1 MRIIAG
7 KYKRRKLFTPKGI
20 QTRPSTDRL
29 RETLMAILE
38 GGRFGF
44 PLNSNLII
52 DVFAGTGALGI
63 EAASRGHPNKV
74 IFIEKNS
81 NAVKI
86 IEENIKITKSNEL
99 FEILNIDLSQI
110 KKRMALQL
118 SDKQKIKK
126 SHFIINNNLDIQNL
140 KKEYKKIINKLI

>member
-81 NAVKI
+81 N
-86 IEENIKITKSNEL
+86 
-99 FEILNIDLSQI
+99 D
-110 KKRMALQL
+110 
-118 SDKQKIKK
+118 KIKTMITLRARPSMPSIK
-126 SHFIINNNLDIQNL
+126 FIELIIATIINIVNSCDANRPNS
-140 KKEYKKIINKLI
+140 